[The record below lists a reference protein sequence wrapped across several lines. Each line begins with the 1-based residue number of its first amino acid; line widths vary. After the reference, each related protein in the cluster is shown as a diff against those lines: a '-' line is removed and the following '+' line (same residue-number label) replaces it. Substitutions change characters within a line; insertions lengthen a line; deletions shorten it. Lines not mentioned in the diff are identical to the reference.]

1 MADNFA
7 VQEVFKFV
15 NNDQKDEGRQGFLRR
30 NRDPDADGLAP
41 PVTIVTPPSHGNA
54 NPQTDGSVLY
64 VPYDQYVGPDSFVY
78 RICDTRGG
86 CATALIVGLDP
97 QVLSIDLER
106 SGYWTNHVYDVFRPT
121 ARTEIA
127 DRWPYCV

>member
-1 MADNFA
+1 MPPVAQNDSATTTQHKPVVVA
-7 VQEVFKFV
+7 VLG
-15 NNDQKDEGRQGFLRR
+15 ND
-30 NRDPDADGLAP
+30 RDPDPDGLAP

-86 CATALIVGLDP
+86 CATAVVSIT
-97 QVLSIDLER
+97 VLGPS
-106 SGYWTNHVYDVFRPT
+106 PT
-121 ARTEIA
+121 TTAPPAPTTTIKGNGGN
-127 DRWPYCV
+127 PHKP